1 MFWCLGFIRREH
13 GEWGGGGGG
22 GGGVTTAEL
31 ETELQC
37 LVVDG
42 RDIGVSFDDF
52 PKQTQLALTS
62 MAYAYLSQT
71 DLPKHIHALSDASHA
86 ILLCSPSE
94 PFLQSLAKALA
105 NHYNARLLLLEVV
118 EFSHKIHHKY
128 GSPSNTQIRE
138 RSVTEAALDRVS
150 TLVGSFNWFRKKEES
165 TGEPD
170 PDLKISCRQIS
181 PFIPHDYKDCK

>member
-1 MFWCLGFIRREH
+1 MRREH
-13 GEWGGGGGG
+13 GEWGGGGSG
-22 GGGVTTAEL
+22 GGGVTPAEL

-37 LVVDG
+37 LVVDR
-42 RDIGVSFDDF
+42 RDIGVSFDD
-52 PKQTQLALTS
+52 
-62 MAYAYLSQT
+62 SQ
-71 DLPKHIHALSDASHA
+71 PY
-86 ILLCSPSE
+86 
-94 PFLQSLAKALA
+94 LQSLAKALA

-165 TGEPD
+165 TGNVRMTLEF
-170 PDLKISCRQIS
+170 L
-181 PFIPHDYKDCK
+181 HGTGT